1 MHITFIMLIAKFDIW
16 YMLSFEIRITLI
28 PQMYSSL
35 LKNVV
40 LFQKKAENIWL
51 IITDDSDNWVKMSM
65 TWGFHNL

>member
-1 MHITFIMLIAKFDIW
+1 
-16 YMLSFEIRITLI
+16 
-28 PQMYSSL
+28 MYSSL

-51 IITDDSDNWVKMSM
+51 IIITDDSDNWVKMSM